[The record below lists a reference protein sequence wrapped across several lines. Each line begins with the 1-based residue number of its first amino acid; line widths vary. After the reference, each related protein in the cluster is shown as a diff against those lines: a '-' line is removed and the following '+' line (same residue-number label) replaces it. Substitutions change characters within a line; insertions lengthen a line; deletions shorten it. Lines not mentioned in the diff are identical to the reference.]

1 MEAVFVVVGLASGAA
16 LVWALGRGARE
27 ADRARTQELLADR
40 DLRLAELRREV
51 EASRARESDLRRDL
65 AEVGAQRAALTAS
78 LQGEQ
83 RAAEE
88 KLRLVE
94 ETKEK
99 LASSFQALSAEAL
112 RTNREDFLQLA
123 RTSLEKFQEG
133 AKGDLA
139 QRHKAIEELVK
150 PVQESLQKFDGRVQD
165 IEKARIGSYAALSQ
179 QVKSLQTETAR
190 LTNALRAPA
199 LRGRWA
205 EIHLRR
211 AVEIAGLIEHCDFF
225 EQVTVPGEDGAVRP
239 DMVIRLPAGRCVL
252 VDAKAPL
259 GAYLDAAQ
267 ATDEARRDAR
277 LRDHASQVRQHV
289 QKLSRKTYWTRFDD
303 SAELIVL
310 YLPNDAL
317 FAAALEHD
325 HELLEGALAERVVLA
340 TPSTLFALLLTVA
353 HGWKQEKLASN
364 AREIAGLGREL
375 HKRLS
380 DAARH
385 LDKLGRSLDGAVRA
399 YNETVGSLES
409 RVLPGARRFRDLSA
423 AQLDVEIAP
432 LAPLESAARPLT
444 APELCAAPVP
454 EDAN

>member
-1 MEAVFVVVGLASGAA
+1 MLFRS
-16 LVWALGRGARE
+16 ARARAE
-27 ADRARTQELLADR
+27 DHFADREERLRELR
-40 DLRLAELRREV
+40 EERAEAQTWETGLRRELTALGEERAGL
-51 EASRARESDLRRDL
+51 EASLRA
-65 AEVGAQRAALTAS
+65 
-78 LQGEQ
+78 EQ

-99 LASSFQALSAEAL
+99 LASSFQALSAQAL
-112 RTNREDFLQLA
+112 RANREDFLQLA

-133 AKGDLA
+133 ARGDLA
-139 QRHKAIEELVK
+139 QRHKAIEDLVK
-150 PVQESLQKFDGRVQD
+150 PVHESLQKFDGTVQGIENARV
-165 IEKARIGSYAALSQ
+165 GSYAALSE

-205 EIHLRR
+205 EMHLRR
-211 AVEIAGLIEHCDFF
+211 AVEIAGLVEHCDFY
-225 EQVTVPGEDGAVRP
+225 EQVTVQGEEGKVRP
-239 DMVIRLPAGRCVL
+239 DLVIRLPAGRTVL

-259 GAYLDAAQ
+259 DAYLDAAQ
-267 ATDEARRDAR
+267 ATDEGRRDAR

-289 QKLSRKTYWTRFDD
+289 QKLARKTYWDRFEE

-353 HGWKQEKLASN
+353 HGWKQEKLALN

-385 LDKLGRSLDGAVRA
+385 LEKLGRSLDGAVRA
-399 YNETVGSLES
+399 YNDSVGSLES
-409 RVLPGARRFRDLSA
+409 RVLPSARRFRDLSA
-423 AQLDVEIAP
+423 SQLDVEIAP
-432 LAPLESAARPLT
+432 LQPIETAARPLT
-444 APELCAAPVP
+444 AAELCAPQVP